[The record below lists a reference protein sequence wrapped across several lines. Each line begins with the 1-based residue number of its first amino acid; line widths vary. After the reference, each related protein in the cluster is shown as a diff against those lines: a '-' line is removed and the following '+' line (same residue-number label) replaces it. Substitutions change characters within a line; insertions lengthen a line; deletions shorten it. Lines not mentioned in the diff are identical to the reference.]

1 MTKEEAIQELQNCKG
16 LIQQDGQDYLD
27 ERDIPLLDMAIE
39 SLSVDAEPKWSCTAN
54 FVAEQLN
61 KLEDMTVNE
70 KLKLPQDLLGV
81 EFKEENLNYEHATL
95 VDIKEPLVK
104 HDREWIIGC
113 IKHDGF
119 IKTDRFD
126 KANQIILEALSADT
140 VSREEYEEVKA
151 YMDTLVDAFIEDGEE
166 LAQSVKV
173 VRCKDCRHLDVW
185 NLKNIYAVCSKHS
198 ITFEPFE
205 DDTRTHFCSWGE
217 RRKSEKEY
225 LDKTFPEH
233 DGGEWFDIT
242 DMMTG
247 ESKK

>member
-1 MTKEEAIQELQNCKG
+1 MTREEAK
-16 LIQQDGQDYLD
+16 YLLNNLRSVAEGKED
-27 ERDIPLLDMAIE
+27 EAIDMAIE
-39 SLSVDAEPKWSCTAN
+39 ALQEPNKAVPPSLADVYKW
-54 FVAEQLN
+54 ER
-61 KLEDMTVNE
+61 
-70 KLKLPQDLLGV
+70 
-81 EFKEENLNYEHATL
+81 
-95 VDIKEPLVK
+95 DI
-104 HDREWIIGC
+104 
-113 IKHDGF
+113 
-119 IKTDRFD
+119 
-126 KANQIILEALSADT
+126 ALSQL
-140 VSREEYEEVKA
+140 EEYGIGFAEKKR
-151 YMDTLVDAFIEDGEE
+151 DDLV
-166 LAQSVKV
+166 SV

-217 RRKSEKEY
+217 KRKSEKEY

>member
-1 MTKEEAIQELQNCKG
+1 MTKEEAITILK
-16 LIQQDGQDYLD
+16 
-27 ERDIPLLDMAIE
+27 DISWQMGSVKRWENIEAIDMAIE
-39 SLSVDAEPKWSCTAN
+39 ALQ
-54 FVAEQLN
+54 AEQVTSKLKN
-61 KLEDMTVNE
+61 PCDSLLTEESNGSKEQKSKLE
-70 KLKLPQDLLGV
+70 
-81 EFKEENLNYEHATL
+81 
-95 VDIKEPLVK
+95 

-126 KANQIILEALSADT
+126 KANQIILEALSADV
-140 VSREEYEEVKA
+140 VSREKYEEVKA

-166 LAQSVKV
+166 LAESVKV
-173 VRCKDCRHLDVW
+173 VRCKDCRWWSCKDSLHQHNSHLCRYW
-185 NLKNIYAVCSKHS
+185 KSTNTSA
-198 ITFEPFE
+198 
-205 DDTRTHFCSWGE
+205 DDFCSYGE

>member
-1 MTKEEAIQELQNCKG
+1 M
-16 LIQQDGQDYLD
+16 
-27 ERDIPLLDMAIE
+27 R
-39 SLSVDAEPKWSCTAN
+39 
-54 FVAEQLN
+54 
-61 KLEDMTVNE
+61 
-70 KLKLPQDLLGV
+70 LPQDRILHIDT
-81 EFKEENLNYEHATL
+81 EFENGKVNVVA
-95 VDIKEPLVK
+95 
-104 HDREWIIGC
+104 EW
-113 IKHDGF
+113 
-119 IKTDRFD
+119 
-126 KANQIILEALSADT
+126 Q
-140 VSREEYEEVKA
+140 
-151 YMDTLVDAFIEDGEE
+151 GE
-166 LAQSVKV
+166 L